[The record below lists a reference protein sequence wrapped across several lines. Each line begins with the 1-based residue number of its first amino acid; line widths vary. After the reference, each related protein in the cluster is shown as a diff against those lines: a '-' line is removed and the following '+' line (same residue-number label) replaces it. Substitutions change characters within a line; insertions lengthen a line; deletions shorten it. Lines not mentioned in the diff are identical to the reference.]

1 MRNVYVVPFGQDDP
15 VKKPRSLVADFTKLP
30 EALAAALAGAQ
41 MQPILLGGLKKEAG

>member
-15 VKKPRSLVADFTKLP
+15 VEKPRSLVADFGKIP

-41 MQPILLGGLKKEAG
+41 MQPMLLGSLKNEGK